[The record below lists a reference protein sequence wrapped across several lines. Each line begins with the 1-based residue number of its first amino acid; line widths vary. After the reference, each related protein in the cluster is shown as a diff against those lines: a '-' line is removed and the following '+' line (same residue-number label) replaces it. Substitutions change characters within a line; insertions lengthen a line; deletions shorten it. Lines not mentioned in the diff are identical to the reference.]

1 VVVDVERTK
10 DDWRR
15 RGFGC
20 GVWVDPPGQ
29 EWNGYVHGVD
39 ELVMVIEG
47 AVELELRGETF
58 QPPPGEEIF
67 IPAGTIHSVRNVGA
81 TVSRWLYGYREV

>member
-1 VVVDVERTK
+1 VELDRIEN
-10 DDWRR
+10 DWRH

-47 AVELELRGETF
+47 AIELELHGEIF
-58 QPPPGEEIF
+58 QPPPGAEVF
-67 IPAGTIHSVRNVGA
+67 IPAGTVHSVRNVGT
-81 TVSRWLYGYREV
+81 TVGRWLYGYREE